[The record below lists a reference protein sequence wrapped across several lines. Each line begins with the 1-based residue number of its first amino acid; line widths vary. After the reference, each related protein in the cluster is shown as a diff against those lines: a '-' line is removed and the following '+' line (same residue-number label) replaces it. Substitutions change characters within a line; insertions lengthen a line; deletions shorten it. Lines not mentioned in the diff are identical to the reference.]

1 MFFRERWMVL
11 FLILACSACAH
22 NPESFYFGKYS
33 EAEKLY
39 NKGKYQE
46 AIEKYQAYLD
56 ENTQG
61 NLAVISN
68 YYIAK
73 SYVALGKPEQAK
85 PIFEKI
91 IKENPEVIWANFS
104 KTQLAEMDGKPANTE
119 NAGNAAT

>member
-1 MFFRERWMVL
+1 MVC
-11 FLILACSACAH
+11 FSACAH

-46 AIEKYQAYLD
+46 AIGKYQAYLD

-91 IKENPEVIWANFS
+91 IKENPDVIWANFS
-104 KTQLAEMDGKPANTE
+104 KTQLAEMEGKPADAE
-119 NAGNAAT
+119 SAGNAGT